1 MWLLPNDKAPQ
12 FCSFKKLFKSKSH
25 REKKVKFCQIKT
37 QTNKQNDEFVCG
49 AKGPNKSRVNKID
62 KNNSK
67 FNLK

>member
-1 MWLLPNDKAPQ
+1 MIKHLN
-12 FCSFKKLFKSKSH
+12 FVHSKSYSNQN
-25 REKKVKFCQIKT
+25 RIEKKVKFCQIKT

-49 AKGPNKSRVNKID
+49 AKGSNKSRVNKID